1 MSQDSTSSI
10 HFCVHALNM
19 LPHQCVAYGFWACVC
34 FHVPLLPEWPWRWS
48 SWISG
53 QLVYSYKSSSWLYLP
68 LIGLIWTIKSNSVM
82 KRRLWC
88 RTGGRLKEDF
98 SSLMQWK
105 HACEEWIQY
114 KVRWRDW
121 NRLFSKS
128 LS

>member
-1 MSQDSTSSI
+1 MSQYSTSSI

-19 LPHQCVAYGFWACVC
+19 LQRQCVAYGFRACV
-34 FHVPLLPEWPWRWS
+34 FSRSTPTRMTLAVIILNF
-48 SWISG
+48 G
-53 QLVYSYKSSSWLYLP
+53 QLVCSYESSSWLYLP

-105 HACEEWIQY
+105 HACAEWIQY

-121 NRLFSKS
+121 NGLFSKP